1 MSEFSAVD
9 FNRKGNHTR
18 LFSCR
23 KEENTM
29 KEALKNL
36 NEGTGRTT
44 KTKNKRT
51 YMETR
56 LKSLP

>member
-56 LKSLP
+56 L